1 MQGSLLGVGRKMMQ
15 MSAPFEDTLFDC
27 LASMV
32 NMNISDISLNETNPF
47 EVYPNG
53 TYLHVLVYSNESAL
67 GAFESLDSSDVR
79 SCMCDSIHESYLQCL
94 GPGTLSMSS
103 KSDTASSEKKRSM
116 SLGVGFGLAGV
127 AGLALYAF
135 IRKRRRDQKQKWILE
150 KEEETDIL
158 FEDSN
163 ALSYMNPMM
172 DSRTKY
178 KMARPE
184 NEVAIE
190 MTNPRSNSVSV
201 FNPLYEDGLKHAAD
215 DIVVNFDSS
224 LPTFE
229 ETVQESFESLQTL
242 FENQA
247 TADFNERANSLLEVI
262 RNDDR
267 FVNVQESIIMLQS
280 VVQQEDMLNK
290 LLHENKNAP
299 QEMRV
304 SIETLLFELNNVKLY
319 ATTKK
324 ADDGVQER
332 FLDRYTKC
340 TVALVGL
347 MDTNKSQMTQNI
359 MDAHNVICNS
369 SSSKKT
375 FERRANVTTN
385 NTIETDIQN
394 SIAKLRRV
402 NRASIDQRS
411 TTAVRIKARRRWM
424 IIKYAI
430 ILNGILKRKE
440 F

>member
-1 MQGSLLGVGRKMMQ
+1 MDT
-15 MSAPFEDTLFDC
+15 SAPFEDTLFDC
-27 LASMV
+27 LASLV
-32 NMNISDISLNETNPF
+32 NINISDISLNETNPF

-67 GAFESLDSSDVR
+67 SAFESLDSSDVR
-79 SCMCDSIHESYLQCL
+79 TCMCDSIHESYLQCL

-103 KSDTASSEKKRSM
+103 KSDATSSQKKRSM
-116 SLGVGFGLAGV
+116 SFGVGFGLAGV
-127 AGLALYAF
+127 AGLAIYAY
-135 IRKRRRDQKQKWILE
+135 IRKRRRDKRQKWILE

-172 DSRTKY
+172 DSMTKY
-178 KMARPE
+178 KNARPE
-184 NEVAIE
+184 NAIAIE

-201 FNPLYEDGLKHAAD
+201 SNPLYEDGLKRAD
-215 DIVVNFDSS
+215 DIIVNFDSS
-224 LPTFE
+224 LPTYE

-242 FENQA
+242 FENHA
-247 TADFNERANSLLEVI
+247 NADFNDRANSLLEVI

-267 FVNVQESIIMLQS
+267 FLNVQESITMMLS
-280 VVQQEDMLNK
+280 VVQQEDMLNA
-290 LLHENKNAP
+290 LLHENKNSP

-324 ADDGVQER
+324 AENGVKER

-359 MDAHNVICNS
+359 MDAHNVICKS